1 MKPSQMDAD
10 LAKITEPQ
18 QMSYRLS
25 HWETRIRLTRGLTAD
40 DLVKIDQIKIKHAA
54 RVARL
59 VRIG

>member
-1 MKPSQMDAD
+1 MKPAQMDAD

-18 QMSYRLS
+18 QMSYRLGY
-25 HWETRIRLTRGLTAD
+25 WETRRQLSKLTAGEK
-40 DLVKIDQIKIKHAA
+40 VECEQIAIRHAS